1 MIGWLRG
8 DVRSVSPIGEL
19 IVDVGGVGYLV
30 HVPSRTTSTLKVGTD
45 IELFVHTNVRDDAIV
60 LYGFFT
66 TDEKDTFSFLLATPG
81 VGPTTAMGALSAM
94 TPSELAAAIAA
105 EDVATL
111 AKIPGIGK
119 KTASRLVL
127 ELNGKLPSLDAP
139 TERQVEESMS
149 SDVAVALR
157 QLGYS
162 AGEIRDAL
170 AGVDLPDD
178 DAGALRVALRQ
189 LGRQ

>member
-1 MIGWLRG
+1 MISWLRG
-8 DVRSVSPIGEL
+8 DVRSVAPNGEL
-19 IVDVGGVGYLV
+19 IIDVGGVGYLV
-30 HVPSRTTSTLKVGTD
+30 HVPSRTTESLNVGTD
-45 IELFVHTNVRDDAIV
+45 VELFVHTNVRDDAIV

-81 VGPTTAMGALSAM
+81 VGPSTAMGALSAM
-94 TPSELAAAIAA
+94 TPGELAAAIAA
-105 EDVATL
+105 EDVTTL

-127 ELNGKLPSLDAP
+127 ELNGKLPSLD
-139 TERQVEESMS
+139 TLSERTVEETLSG
-149 SDVAVALR
+149 DVAVALR

-170 AGVDLPDD
+170 AGVELPDD